1 MGRGIHFWPVV
12 EVFATQVTAIPFQL
26 IEGSEPIDL
35 TSYTVTMTAAF
46 NGTVKFTED
55 LTIIDPAKG
64 EAELPA
70 LDLFD
75 ESGDWESII
84 EVKGPVD
91 EKFFT
96 EEFLFR
102 VKTPTGV

>member
-12 EVFATQVTAIPFQL
+12 EVFETQVTALPFEL
-26 IEGSEPIDL
+26 IEGTEPIDL
-35 TSYTVTMTAAF
+35 TGYTVTVTAAF
-46 NGTVKFTED
+46 NLVVKFTED
-55 LTIIDPAKG
+55 LTITDPTKG

-75 ESGDWESII
+75 ESGDWEAII
-84 EVKGPVD
+84 EVKGPID

-102 VKTPTGV
+102 VKKPTGV